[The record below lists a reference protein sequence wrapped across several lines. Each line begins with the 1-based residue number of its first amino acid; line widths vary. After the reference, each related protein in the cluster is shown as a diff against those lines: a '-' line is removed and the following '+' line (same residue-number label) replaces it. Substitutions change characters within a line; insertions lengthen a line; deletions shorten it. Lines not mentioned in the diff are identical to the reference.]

1 MASGGLFGGG
11 REKKRFLFIIC
22 VNNDEIFSECQ
33 FYIDKLKVP
42 PGYSK
47 SVRVIRDARGMCQAY
62 NSAMTEEPAKYRIY
76 MHQDVSILNPYF
88 LYDILEIF
96 ESDKKIGMIGMVGS
110 KKLPPDAVV
119 WHGER
124 VGNLYSLD
132 PDNVDFKN
140 YRYSV
145 DEGVTDVEAVEGF
158 LMATDEDL
166 PWREDLFDGWDYY
179 NLSQSAE
186 FRKAGYRVVV
196 PVQRKPWCAHDESVN
211 NRWDFNAYRK
221 KFMTEYGYG
230 K

>member
-132 PDNVDFKN
+132 PDNVDFEN

-145 DEGVTDVEAVEGF
+145 DEGLTDGITTTCPKVRNSVRRDTEWWYPF
-158 LMATDEDL
+158 
-166 PWREDLFDGWDYY
+166 
-179 NLSQSAE
+179 SANPGV
-186 FRKAGYRVVV
+186 RMMKVLITGGISM
-196 PVQRKPWCAHDESVN
+196 P
-211 NRWDFNAYRK
+211 
-221 KFMTEYGYG
+221 TERSL
-230 K
+230 